1 MLERLAEK
9 NAEKVKII
17 KVDVSKESQWAARE
31 GIRGVPTFQIFSGG
45 QKKKQITGAPPE
57 HQLQKIIDHYAA
69 KSEPVPVSSGET
81 GNSEAGGSDASEK
94 SAPPAE
100 PTVKPMPKDWLPP
113 GISRKKKQ
121 P

>member
-1 MLERLAEK
+1 MERLAENNK
-9 NAEKVKII
+9 EKVKII

-31 GIRGVPTFQIFSGG
+31 GIQGVPTFQVFSGG

-57 HQLQKIIDHYAA
+57 HQLQKIIDHYGI
-69 KSEPVPVSSGET
+69 KSKPANADETEGSSDTGEQP
-81 GNSEAGGSDASEK
+81 
-94 SAPPAE
+94 APAAE
-100 PTVKPMPKDWLPP
+100 PAIKPMPKDWLPP

>member
-45 QKKKQITGAPPE
+45 QKMKEITGAPPE
-57 HQLQKIIDHYAA
+57 RQLQKIIDHYAA
-69 KSEPVPVSSGET
+69 KSESATKSSDET
-81 GNSEAGGSDASEK
+81 GASSDTAEK
-94 SAPPAE
+94 PAPAPE